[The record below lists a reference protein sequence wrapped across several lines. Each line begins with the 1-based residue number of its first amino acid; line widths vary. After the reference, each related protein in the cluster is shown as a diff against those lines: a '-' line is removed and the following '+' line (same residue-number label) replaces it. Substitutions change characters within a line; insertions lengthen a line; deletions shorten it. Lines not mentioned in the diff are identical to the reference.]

1 MKFLF
6 SDSFFFVLLS
16 VQLFATSRF
25 TCIILQLPTEQ
36 KAFLQLNIQNT
47 KATFL
52 GTCYIVL
59 DKYKIFLS
67 EAEILVFV

>member
-6 SDSFFFVLLS
+6 SDSFFIVLL

-25 TCIILQLPTEQ
+25 TCIRPQLPTEE

-47 KATFL
+47 KATFF

-67 EAEILVFV
+67 ETEILVFV